1 MYSNI
6 VFEKKDSIAV
16 ITLNRPRVL
25 NALSRALKGELSDAL
40 GRIAADPGV
49 RAVVLIGAGKAFSA
63 GQDLNEAKDLDGP
76 GAEEWVR
83 EYERLYEQVRAVGV
97 PIVAAVNGWAMG
109 AGCQLAL
116 LADIRIS
123 STTAKYGMPEIRDG
137 IPAILGLGL
146 LWHLVGMSRSL
157 YLVLSGDTLN
167 AREALQ
173 AGLTAKVVPPAR
185 LRREALA
192 LAAKLAGFAPLA
204 LKLDKEWARR
214 LTEEHFRATA
224 RFCVEA
230 QHDAFAAGDAKRYME
245 EFLGKRRKAT
255 GSRAGSRAASQGE
268 PDRPIAGPGPVRRR
282 AVR

>member
-1 MYSNI
+1 MNANI
-6 VFEKKDSIAV
+6 IVERRGRVVV

-25 NALSRALKGELSDAL
+25 NALSQALKAELSDAL
-40 GRIAADPGV
+40 GRIAADSDV

-83 EYERLYEQVRAVGV
+83 EYERLYERVRAVHV
-97 PIVAAVNGWAMG
+97 PIIAAVNGWAMG

-123 STTAKYGMPEIRDG
+123 STTARYGMPEIRDG
-137 IPAILGLGL
+137 IPAIFGLGL

-173 AGLTAKVVPPAR
+173 AGLTVKVVPPAR
-185 LRREALA
+185 LRREAIA
-192 LAAKLAGFAPLA
+192 LAGKLAGFAPLA
-204 LKLDKEWARR
+204 LRLDKEWARR

-224 RFCVEA
+224 RYCVEA
-230 QHDAFAAGDAKRYME
+230 QRDAFAAGDARRYME
-245 EFLGKRRKAT
+245 EFLGKRRKGAGT
-255 GSRAGSRAASQGE
+255 RRSRAR
-268 PDRPIAGPGPVRRR
+268 
-282 AVR
+282 

>member
-40 GRIAADPGV
+40 QRTAADSGV
-49 RAVVLIGAGKAFSA
+49 RAIVLIGAGKAFSA

-83 EYERLYEQVRAVGV
+83 EYERLYDQVRAVPV

-137 IPAILGLGL
+137 IPAIFGLGL

-192 LAAKLAGFAPLA
+192 LAGKLAGFAPLA

-214 LTEEHFRATA
+214 LTEEHFRATS

-230 QHDAFAAGDAKRYME
+230 QHAAFAAGDAKRHME
-245 EFLGKRRKAT
+245 EFLGKRRKH
-255 GSRAGSRAASQGE
+255 
-268 PDRPIAGPGPVRRR
+268 DRKGQQRKNNPPVRRLE
-282 AVR
+282 V

>member
-1 MYSNI
+1 MSVYSNI
-6 VFEKKDSIAV
+6 IVERQGSIAV

-40 GRIAADPGV
+40 ARIEKDGDV

-63 GQDLNEAKDLDGP
+63 GQDLNEAKDLDGA

-83 EYERLYEQVRAVGV
+83 EFERLYDQFRALRV
-97 PIVAAVNGWAMG
+97 PIVAAVSGWAMG

-137 IPAILGLGL
+137 IPAIFGLGL
-146 LWHLVGMSRSL
+146 LWPLVGMSRSV

-167 AREALQ
+167 ARQALQ
-173 AGLTAKVVPPAR
+173 AGLTVKVVPAAR

-192 LAAKLAGFAPLA
+192 LAGKLAGFAPLA

-214 LTEEHFRATA
+214 LTEEHFRATS

-245 EFLGKRRKAT
+245 EFLAKRRKPSRT
-255 GSRAGSRAASQGE
+255 RAGA
-268 PDRPIAGPGPVRRR
+268 
-282 AVR
+282 

>member
-6 VFEKKDSIAV
+6 LFEQRDGIAV
-16 ITLNRPRVL
+16 ITLHRPRVL
-25 NALSRALKGELSDAL
+25 NALSRALKSELSDAL
-40 GRIAADPGV
+40 RRIAGDSGV

-83 EYERLYEQVRAVGV
+83 EYERLYELIRAVDV

-137 IPAILGLGL
+137 IPAIFGLGL

-173 AGLTAKVVPPAR
+173 AGLTAKVVPAAR

-192 LAAKLAGFAPLA
+192 MAAKLAGYAPLA

-230 QHDAFAAGDAKRYME
+230 QRDAFAAGDAKHYME
-245 EFLGKRRKAT
+245 EFLGKRRKHDRT
-255 GSRAGSRAASQGE
+255 GQQRENNPSGR
-268 PDRPIAGPGPVRRR
+268 
-282 AVR
+282 

>member
-6 VFEKKDSIAV
+6 VFERKADIAV

-25 NALSRALKGELSDAL
+25 NALSRALKGELADAL
-40 GRIAADPGV
+40 GRVAADPGI

-63 GQDLNEAKDLDGP
+63 GQDLNEAKDLDGA

-83 EYERLYEQVRAVGV
+83 EYERLYEKFRVLHV
-97 PIVAAVNGWAMG
+97 PIIAAVSGWAMG

-123 STTAKYGMPEIRDG
+123 STTAKYGMPEIQDG
-137 IPAILGLGL
+137 IPAIFGLGL
-146 LWHLVGMSRSL
+146 LWHLIGMSRSL

-167 AREALQ
+167 ARQALQ
-173 AGLTAKVVPPAR
+173 AGLTCQVVPPAR

-192 LAAKLAGFAPLA
+192 LAGKLAGYAPLA
-204 LKLDKEWARR
+204 LKLNKEWAQR

-230 QHDAFAAGDAKRYME
+230 QHDAFAAGDAKRLME
-245 EFLGKRRKAT
+245 EFLTKRRT
-255 GSRAGSRAASQGE
+255 RS
-268 PDRPIAGPGPVRRR
+268 
-282 AVR
+282 

>member
-6 VFEKKDSIAV
+6 LFEQKDGIAV

-25 NALSRALKGELSDAL
+25 NALSRALKAEVSDAL
-40 GRIAADPGV
+40 ARIAADRGV

-83 EYERLYEQVRAVGV
+83 EFERLYEQVRAVSV
-97 PIVAAVNGWAMG
+97 PIIAAVNGWAMG

-137 IPAILGLGL
+137 IPAIFGLGL
-146 LWHLVGMSRSL
+146 LWNLVGMSRSL

-167 AREALQ
+167 AREAWQ
-173 AGLTAKVVPPAR
+173 AGLTAKVVSPAR

-192 LAAKLAGFAPLA
+192 LAGKLARFAPLA

-230 QHDAFAAGDAKRYME
+230 QHEAFAAGDAKRFME
-245 EFLGKRRKAT
+245 EFLSKRRTAAS
-255 GSRAGSRAASQGE
+255 SRAGA
-268 PDRPIAGPGPVRRR
+268 RR
-282 AVR
+282 APAGVREG

>member
-1 MYSNI
+1 MDSNI
-6 VFEKKDSIAV
+6 VVQRTHTIAV

-25 NALSRALKGELSDAL
+25 NALSRALKQELADAFR
-40 GRIAADPGV
+40 RIAADPAV

-63 GQDLNEAKDLDGP
+63 GQDLREAKDLDGP

-83 EYERLYEQVRAVGV
+83 EYERLYAEVRAVPQ
-97 PIVAAVNGWAMG
+97 PIIAAVNGWCMG

-123 STTAKYGMPEIRDG
+123 STTARYGMPEIQDG
-137 IPAILGLGL
+137 IPAIFGLGL

-167 AREALQ
+167 ARQALQ
-173 AGLTAKVVPPAR
+173 AGLTVKVVPPAR

-192 LAAKLAGFAPLA
+192 LAARLAGFAPLA
-204 LKLDKEWARR
+204 LRLDKQWARR

-230 QHDAFAAGDAKRYME
+230 QRDAFAAGDAKRLME
-245 EFLGKRRKAT
+245 EFLEGRRP
-255 GSRAGSRAASQGE
+255 AA
-268 PDRPIAGPGPVRRR
+268 RRR
-282 AVR
+282 